1 MTLTAYKECC
11 TLVMSNKDI
20 NVLLTHFSFGGE
32 NMLRIDRLALAQ
44 VIADDG
50 RNVSQIQRA
59 AGLTPSTVYR
69 LLKAD
74 RPCRISTVGALARE
88 LGVTVS
94 EITKEG

>member
-1 MTLTAYKECC
+1 
-11 TLVMSNKDI
+11 
-20 NVLLTHFSFGGE
+20 
-32 NMLRIDRLALAQ
+32 MLMIDKKALAQ
-44 VIADDG
+44 VIANDG

-74 RPCRISTVGALARE
+74 RACRISTAGALARE
-88 LGVTVS
+88 LGVTVA